1 MMRSIDESHREKG
14 AALVEITVRDEQG
27 SVVVCVAQ
35 RLDASTTPEFE
46 KKCAEII
53 SPARSHMVFD
63 FTNLEYIS
71 SAGLRSI
78 LATAKKL
85 QAIGGG
91 LSLCGLSGLVEEVI
105 SVSGFDRVLPV
116 YASVDDAL
124 RRDA

>member
-1 MMRSIDESHREKG
+1 M
-14 AALVEITVRDEQG
+14 TVRDEQG

-46 KKCAEII
+46 KRCAEII
-53 SPARSHMVFD
+53 SPERCHMVFD
-63 FTNLEYIS
+63 FTRLEYIS

-78 LATAKKL
+78 LSTAKKL
-85 QAIGGG
+85 QALGGG

-116 YASVDDAL
+116 FASADDAV

>member
-1 MMRSIDESHREKG
+1 
-14 AALVEITVRDEQG
+14 VEVIVKNQEG
-27 SVVVCVAQ
+27 FVVVRVTQ

-46 KKCAEII
+46 KRCVEII
-53 SPARSHMVFD
+53 SADTPRMVLD
-63 FTNLEYIS
+63 FSNLEYIS

-85 QAIGGG
+85 QALGGG

-116 YASVDDAL
+116 YAGVDDAV
-124 RRDA
+124 RPHS